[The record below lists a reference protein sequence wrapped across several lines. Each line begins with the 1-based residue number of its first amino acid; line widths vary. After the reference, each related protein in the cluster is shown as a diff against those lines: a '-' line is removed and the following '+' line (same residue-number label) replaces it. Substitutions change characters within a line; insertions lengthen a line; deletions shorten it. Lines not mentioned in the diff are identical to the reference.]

1 MQHDTQAQEAFTS
14 CAHSFLQGGRQKNT
28 MVAKG
33 CVDKVGN
40 DLVNFES
47 EEVLRRDLA
56 ATPSLARKIFA
67 LRNEQ

>member
-1 MQHDTQAQEAFTS
+1 
-14 CAHSFLQGGRQKNT
+14 

-56 ATPSLARKIFA
+56 ATPFLARKAFSF
-67 LRNEQ
+67 RNEHLALQG